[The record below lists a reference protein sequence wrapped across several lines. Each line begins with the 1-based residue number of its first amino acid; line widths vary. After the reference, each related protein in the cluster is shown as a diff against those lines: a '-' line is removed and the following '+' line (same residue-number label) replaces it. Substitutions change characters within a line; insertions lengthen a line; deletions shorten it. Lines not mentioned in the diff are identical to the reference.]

1 MTNAQLIGKETM
13 LARLVVFHTAR
24 FNRNGM
30 SWKKDEY
37 ITYLK
42 SLSTRK
48 LSKEYDE
55 AFASSPDFGSNV
67 EMESTYAEFSGTMLP
82 DYNIQYSSA
91 LMG

>member
-24 FNRNGM
+24 FERNGM
-30 SWKKDEY
+30 NWKKDEY

-48 LSKEYDE
+48 LSAAYDE
-55 AFASSPDFGSNV
+55 AFAIIEGGNSCENDEAYT
-67 EMESTYAEFSGTMLP
+67 EMLKQINAGV
-82 DYNIQYSSA
+82 QYSSA